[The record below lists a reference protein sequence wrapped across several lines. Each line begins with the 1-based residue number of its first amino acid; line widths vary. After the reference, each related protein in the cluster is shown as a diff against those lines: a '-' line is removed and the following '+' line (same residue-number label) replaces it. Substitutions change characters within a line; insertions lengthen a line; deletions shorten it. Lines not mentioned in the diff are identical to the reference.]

1 MTLPHKNLLIT
12 IVDSFIDSLAFC
24 ILSSAYVV
32 NFILQKKLIHS
43 LGLHPKL
50 HLCSE
55 IYYIKGEKISGLFWP
70 FFCKLLIHS
79 RPLKSYGDT
88 LTPLDPH
95 SSLLPHQHG
104 VLLIFLPMHAW
115 HIVHGHDT
123 FRFISMTPNYFIT
136 LHLTPL
142 KQTLVDYVLH
152 KQCLNFQKLNGSKN
166 NF

>member
-1 MTLPHKNLLIT
+1 MSQHTNYSKLWNLLANMICWKFLKFMTLPHKNLLIT

-55 IYYIKGEKISGLFWP
+55 IYYIKGWENFWP
-70 FFCKLLIHS
+70 FLAFFKQIAHS
-79 RPLKSYGDT
+79 FKAIKVLWGYSHTRT
-88 LTPLDPH
+88 PH

-104 VLLIFLPMHAW
+104 VLLIFWPMHSW
-115 HIVHGHDT
+115 YMCMDMIQFGS
-123 FRFISMTPNYFIT
+123 FQWLQIT
-136 LHLTPL
+136 
-142 KQTLVDYVLH
+142 
-152 KQCLNFQKLNGSKN
+152 S
-166 NF
+166 